1 MMDLWLR
8 DTWIMAATAAAAVL
22 VVLPVQLLLCFKAK
36 KLLFKLLPAI
46 LLAASVVVFCAMMVF
61 ARDWSAL
68 LYVILAFFS
77 GVLLLFCGIAW
88 GIWAIA
94 RLLKKEPAGG
104 CR

>member
-8 DTWIMAATAAAAVL
+8 DTWIMAATAAAVL
-22 VVLPVQLLLCFKAK
+22 IVLPVQLLLCFKAK
-36 KLLFKLLPAI
+36 RLFFRLLPAA
-46 LLAASVVVFCAMMVF
+46 LLAAAVIIFGAMMVF

-77 GVLLLFCGIAW
+77 GALLLFCGIAW

-94 RLLKKEPAGG
+94 RLLKKEPTGG
-104 CR
+104 CK